1 VSSHDALQH
10 VSFPSAWGD
19 GLIVE
24 PGGSTFV
31 TGERPAPRLTL

>member
-10 VSFPSAWGD
+10 VSFPQPWRDAS
-19 GLIVE
+19 VN

-31 TGERPAPRLTL
+31 NGELPAPRLTL